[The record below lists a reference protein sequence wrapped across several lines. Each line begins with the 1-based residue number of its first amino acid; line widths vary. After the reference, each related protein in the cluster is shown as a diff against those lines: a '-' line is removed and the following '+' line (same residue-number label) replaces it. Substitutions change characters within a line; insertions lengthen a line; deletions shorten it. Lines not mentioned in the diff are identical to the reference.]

1 MTLPLLAYK
10 PSSQNHR
17 VAGYEVGNDD
27 SPAIYRAEA
36 ITDASSKAELIWAA
50 YRQVFSEHVIL
61 ASNRQTFLES
71 QFNNSMISVRDF
83 LRGLGK
89 SETFY
94 RLVVESNSNYRIV
107 EICLKRFLGRSP
119 YNEQEKIAWSIVI
132 AQKGIGGF
140 VDTLL
145 DSEEYL
151 QSFGDSVVPFQR
163 RRMKER
169 PFNLVTPRYSDYW
182 RDREARDNPKQGDI
196 RNFMDLAR
204 QLDLPQQI
212 IQQKVN
218 LTNITIPDMTRKSTD
233 PVPASVRGGFKF
245 PLR

>member
-27 SPAIYRAEA
+27 TPTIYRSEDF
-36 ITDASSKAELIWAA
+36 TDAKSKDQLIWAA
-50 YRQVFSEHVIL
+50 YRQIFSEHVIL
-61 ASNRQTFLES
+61 ESNRQTFLES
-71 QFNNSMISVRDF
+71 QLNNLMISVRDF
-83 LRGLGK
+83 LRGLAK

-140 VDTLL
+140 VDALL

-151 QSFGDSVVPFQR
+151 QSFGESTVPYQR

-182 RDREARDNPKQGDI
+182 RDREASENPKQGDI
-196 RNFMDLAR
+196 RNFLKLAR
-204 QLDLPQQI
+204 EIKPFMLKAE
-212 IQQKVN
+212 KVN
-218 LTNITIPDMTRKSTD
+218 LTNIQIPDMTRKSSD
-233 PVPASVRGGFKF
+233 PVPASVRSSFRF
-245 PLR
+245 PVR